1 MEKIRLYAERNRI
14 LLPKEFIFVDE
25 GISGRKTKNRPAF
38 NEMIGLAKCNPKPF
52 DVILVWKFSR
62 FARNR
67 EDSIVYKSMLR
78 KERNIDVV
86 SVSEDIGDDTFDVGG
101 NNLVFYVG
109 ASRARFRLSII
120 VNMSDDECK
129 FVSEILGNTLQG
141 KPPKKMLAASLN
153 ALLQ

>member
-1 MEKIRLYAERNRI
+1 MPRARFK
-14 LLPKEFIFVDE
+14 
-25 GISGRKTKNRPAF
+25 
-38 NEMIGLAKCNPKPF
+38 GLEA
-52 DVILVWKFSR
+52 DAIILVDVT
-62 FARNR
+62 RN
-67 EDSIVYKSMLR
+67 
-78 KERNIDVV
+78 
-86 SVSEDIGDDTFDVGG
+86 TFDVGG